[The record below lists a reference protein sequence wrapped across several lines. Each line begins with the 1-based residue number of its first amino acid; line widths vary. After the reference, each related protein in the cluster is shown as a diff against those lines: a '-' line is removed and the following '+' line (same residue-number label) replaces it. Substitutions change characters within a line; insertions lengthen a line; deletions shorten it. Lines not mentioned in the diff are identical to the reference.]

1 MLDTLQ
7 AAFDS
12 QGWKAEAIPEREA
25 LRANFR
31 GRHSEFQVFAMAL
44 HEQGLVRVAVVNPL
58 VVPPAHTG
66 AVAELLHR
74 LNATLPI
81 GAFEL
86 DYDRSTVRT
95 TVALDIGDGTLV
107 PSMVV
112 AMVQRC
118 LTASDE
124 VWPELLAVAEGEM
137 TPRAALLR
145 SRAEVELATLR
156 PSLADTGSELS
167 LGAVSDEAI
176 VVVATPP
183 LPADRANKLCADL
196 TDAIDAPVRV
206 E

>member
-1 MLDTLQ
+1 MLDTIQ

-12 QGWKAEAIPEREA
+12 QGWQAETIPDRDA
-25 LRANFR
+25 VRANFR

-44 HEQGLVRVAVVNPL
+44 PAEGLVRVAVVNPL
-58 VVPPAHTG
+58 VVPGPQTG

-86 DYDRSTVRT
+86 DYDRATVRT

-124 VWPELLAVAEGEM
+124 VWPELVAVAEGQM

-167 LGAVSDEAI
+167 LGSVSDDAVII
-176 VVVATPP
+176 VAAPP
-183 LPADRANKLCADL
+183 LPADRASKLCADL
-196 TDAIDAPVRV
+196 SEAIDAPVRV